1 MSNVIQVRNRGTM
14 TLPKK
19 IRDKYRIEDG
29 DPLTLIDLG
38 EGFLISPKMTTI
50 PKLAAEL
57 ESLMNK
63 NDISLEEM
71 IQGVAEE
78 REKYTRS

>member
-1 MSNVIQVRNRGTM
+1 M

-19 IRDKYRIEDG
+19 IRDKYRIEKG

-50 PKLAAEL
+50 PKLAAEM
-57 ESLMNK
+57 ESLMK
-63 NDISLEEM
+63 ENDISLEEM
-71 IQGVAEE
+71 IQGVAKE
-78 REKYTRS
+78 REKYSHS